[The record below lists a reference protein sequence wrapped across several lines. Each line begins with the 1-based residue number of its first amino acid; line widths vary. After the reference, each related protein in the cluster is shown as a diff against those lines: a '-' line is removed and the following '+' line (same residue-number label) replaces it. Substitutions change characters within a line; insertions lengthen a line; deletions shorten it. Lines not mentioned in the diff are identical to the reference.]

1 MLSTI
6 RGMLRVP
13 GTEYDTEIQLLIN
26 ACKADLSQSGLI
38 VEMLGDD
45 DPLLIQTVACYCKA
59 YFGLENKDKEGY
71 EKSYDK
77 LKSDLLVS
85 SGLVS
90 D

>member
-38 VEMLGDD
+38 VEMMDAD
-45 DPLLIQTVACYCKA
+45 DPLLIQTVSTYCKA

-77 LKSDLLVS
+77 LKTDLLTL